1 MVPVPDSLGV
11 LLGARVMAFPLGQK
25 EAGKP
30 GRFLTRL
37 VDILTREPGPKLSSE
52 KMQTMIAS

>member
-1 MVPVPDSLGV
+1 
-11 LLGARVMAFPLGQK
+11 MAFPLGQK